1 MSKID
6 SISRLVRTK
15 IVRILIVVTLIS
27 ALGGYYF
34 SSPALNSL
42 NNELNLWN
50 MNIMTFTLF
59 IGLITISFSYG
70 KSISQRST
78 NWQFKVYALILTA
91 VWIVMGL
98 YSGIYSDLYQ
108 TAFLSTKITL
118 HIAILG
124 QLIFFYLSAMY
135 RTFRVKTSRTGIL
148 VICALA
154 MVVLNSPITLSNW
167 TLADRISYW
176 LLNYPGMG
184 GARAVV
190 LASGV
195 GGVVLTIRILLG
207 LEKGALRATG
217 G

>member
-1 MSKID
+1 MSTME
-6 SISRLVRTK
+6 SISRFVRTRITR
-15 IVRILIVVTLIS
+15 IVIVITLLS
-27 ALGGYYF
+27 AVLGYYF
-34 SSPALNSL
+34 TSPELANL

-50 MNIMTFTLF
+50 MNIITFTLF
-59 IGLITISFSYG
+59 IGLITIYFRHS

-78 NWQFKVYALILTA
+78 DWPFRLYTLVLIPI
-91 VWIVMGL
+91 WIVMGL
-98 YSGIYSDLYQ
+98 YSGLYSDMYQ

-135 RTFRVKTSRTGIL
+135 RTFRVKTLRTGIL
-148 VICALA
+148 VICALV
-154 MVVLNSPITLSNW
+154 MVVLNSPITTSNW
-167 TLADRISYW
+167 SAADMISAW
-176 LLNYPGMG
+176 LLQNPGMG

-190 LASGV
+190 LTSGV
-195 GGVVLTIRILLG
+195 GGVVLALRILMG